1 MKKTFIF
8 SFLLLNILT
17 FSQINRFY
25 YELNYKPNK
34 DSSKIEKLLTVL
46 DIKDGKSLYL
56 NQELAVHD
64 SIITASN
71 ENPSKFELF
80 DWKTFSNNTP
90 KNSVKIIKENGIV
103 TQNEVIGEV
112 QNFNYVEKINF
123 NWILSNES
131 QKIENYNTQK
141 ATTDF
146 GGRKWNAWF
155 TTEIPINDGPY
166 KFFGLP
172 GLIVKI
178 EDSEKE
184 YSWTLKGN
192 YFCKENCSFQQ
203 ESHNEKY
210 IKTIKVSKENF
221 LKLKTNY
228 KKDPLQGADVANP
241 EINPTFIK
249 EYKERLLKKINYY
262 NNPIERD

>member
-1 MKKTFIF
+1 MKKIFIF
-8 SFLLLNILT
+8 SFLLLNILA

-56 NQELAVHD
+56 NYELARYD
-64 SIITASN
+64 SIIIASM
-71 ENPSKFELF
+71 ENSAKFANF
-80 DWKTFSNNTP
+80 DWDNFYKNPP

-103 TQNEVIGEV
+103 TQKEVIGEV
-112 QNFNYVEKINF
+112 QNYNYVEKINF
-123 NWILSNES
+123 NWTLSNEF

-146 GGRKWNAWF
+146 GGRIWNAWF

-184 YSWTLKGN
+184 YSWTLK
-192 YFCKENCSFQQ
+192 
-203 ESHNEKY
+203 
-210 IKTIKVSKENF
+210 
-221 LKLKTNY
+221 
-228 KKDPLQGADVANP
+228 
-241 EINPTFIK
+241 
-249 EYKERLLKKINYY
+249 
-262 NNPIERD
+262 